1 MSAVLTEQSWI
12 DVREAA
18 PMFGMTAGAIK
29 NAILE
34 NRFAC
39 PTYKL
44 GKRHVIDRDVLEA
57 FFSDHKAAG
66 IKRLHEP
73 KEKAARRRPK

>member
-1 MSAVLTEQSWI
+1 MEQAWV

-18 PMFGMTAGAIK
+18 PRFGMTAGAIK

-44 GKRHVIDRDVLEA
+44 CTRHVIERAGLDA
-57 FFSDHKAAG
+57 FFSEQRAAG
-66 IKRLHEP
+66 MKRLHEP
-73 KEKAARRRPK
+73 KEKAAKRRPK

>member
-1 MSAVLTEQSWI
+1 MSAVVAEQPWI

-18 PMFGMTAGAIK
+18 PQFGMTAGAIK

-44 GKRHVIDRDVLEA
+44 GKRHVIDRQVLAA
-57 FFSDHKAAG
+57 FFSDQTAAG
-66 IKRLHEP
+66 MKRLHEP
-73 KEKAARRRPK
+73 KEKAAKRRPK